1 MKFVITEKN
10 TIQQLIPFLLTD
22 DQVYNISGK
31 MNRLKDLLIKL
42 KEEGHRVLIFS
53 QMTKMMNILGN
64 FFNREGHSFIRL
76 DGSTP
81 VSDRQVLIDKYNQF
95 PDDYFIF
102 LLSTRAGGLGINLS
116 TADTVIFY
124 DIAFN
129 PQVDRQAEDRCHR
142 IGQKKQVN
150 VITLLTKD
158 SCEEQI
164 WEMAHEKKELNDIM
178 LQEGNYSKKI
188 KDSDDNDIIEEK
200 EEELGSDVAMQI
212 ALNQIFGAPTK
223 EGEDKE
229 KEKGQAKT
237 NSPSKKKFKKDPEEK
252 KPVSSVEEKVEKVK
266 KTKQPKTATK
276 REKKEPSPKAP
287 KKAATPKNTKV
298 AKMIEP
304 KATTSTT
311 STTSTTPSSNP
322 NLAITLKKPVS
333 KLTIV
338 NPNAKAI
345 PNQVATKK
353 KEKMRENSDFS
364 DDEDMPFSHSE
375 GPSSSFDDDDED
387 DGDY

>member
-1 MKFVITEKN
+1 
-10 TIQQLIPFLLTD
+10 
-22 DQVYNISGK
+22 
-31 MNRLKDLLIKL
+31 
-42 KEEGHRVLIFS
+42 
-53 QMTKMMNILGN
+53 MMNILGN
-64 FFNREGHSFIRL
+64 LFNREGHSYIRL

-81 VSDRQVLIDKYNQF
+81 VGDRQVLIDKYNQF

-188 KDSDDNDIIEEK
+188 KDSEDNDIIEEK
-200 EEELGSDVAMQI
+200 EEELGSDVAMQL
-212 ALNQIFGAPTK
+212 ALNQIFGATK
-223 EGEDKE
+223 EGEEVAKE
-229 KEKGQAKT
+229 KEMMNSGKT
-237 NSPSKKKFKKDPEEK
+237 TSPSKKKFKKDPAEEK
-252 KPVSSVEEKVEKVK
+252 KPISVEHQEKVEKVK
-266 KTKQPKTATK
+266 KTKQPKSVVSK
-276 REKKEPSPKAP
+276 KKEPSPKGP
-287 KKAATPKNTKV
+287 KKAATPRATKV
-298 AKMIEP
+298 AKIIEC
-304 KATTSTT
+304 KSTT
-311 STTSTTPSSNP
+311 TTTTPTSNP
-322 NLAITLKKPVS
+322 NLAITLKKPAS
-333 KLTIV
+333 KLTII
-338 NPNAKAI
+338 NPNAAPKVPI
-345 PNQVATKK
+345 QVAAKK
-353 KEKMRENSDFS
+353 KEKMREYSDFS
-364 DDEDMPFSHSE
+364 DNEDVSFSRSD
-375 GPSSSFDDDDED
+375 GPSSSFDDDDDE